1 MNTTCGIYTVR
12 LRTDLPRD
20 VACSY
25 WAGPH
30 ADIVRR
36 LPRVVEYNQH
46 LFSAMDNGFWPATP
60 TVGTIIPS
68 SWRPDGLAEMRFEN
82 MLAVLRAPAH
92 MRGILLDEQ
101 NVFEQVLGHL
111 TRPGDGRWWT
121 AGHDPTVG
129 QRAVLLLRRRRGV
142 SGRAFRAFVHEHLG
156 PALHAGGARDLR
168 TYTFLPS
175 MAVPHPTP
183 GVSHDNPPHRRY
195 HAAVL
200 LGAGSRG
207 ELDEII
213 RSAEVTGVVDEQHRA
228 CTAVHAFSIE
238 RTVGVTGKS

>member
-1 MNTTCGIYTVR
+1 VNTTCGVYTVR

-46 LFSAMDNGFWPATP
+46 LFSATDHGFWPATT
-60 TVGTIIPS
+60 TVGTIVPS
-68 SWRPDGLAEMRFEN
+68 SWRTDGLAEVRFEN
-82 MLAVLRAPAH
+82 MLAVLRAPVRL
-92 MRGILLDEQ
+92 RGILLDEQ

-111 TRPGDGRWWT
+111 TRPGYGRWWT

-142 SGRAFRAFVHEHLG
+142 SGRAFRVFVHERLG
-156 PALHAGGARDLR
+156 PALAAGGARDLR
-168 TYTFLPS
+168 ATPSCPRWRFRTRLPACPTTTRRTAATTPS
-175 MAVPHPTP
+175 CSSAPVPAPRSTTSS
-183 GVSHDNPPHRRY
+183 GRR
-195 HAAVL
+195 
-200 LGAGSRG
+200 
-207 ELDEII
+207 
-213 RSAEVTGVVDEQHRA
+213 RSPA
-228 CTAVHAFSIE
+228 
-238 RTVGVTGKS
+238 